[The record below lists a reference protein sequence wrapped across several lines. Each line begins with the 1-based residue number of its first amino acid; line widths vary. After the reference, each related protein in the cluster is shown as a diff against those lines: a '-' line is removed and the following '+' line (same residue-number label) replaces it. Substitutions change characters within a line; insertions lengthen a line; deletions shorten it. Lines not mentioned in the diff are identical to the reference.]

1 MTRDDLSPN
10 LIRNMESKQIDVD
23 LSLSILS
30 AYNRGEY
37 DRFKPV
43 EVGELPDVDG
53 STIVD
58 FTGEPSLTIDAQAV
72 RDRLGG
78 LLPDELLADPAA
90 LATATADGSG
100 DAQAGALVFDTEALE
115 RIGLLLMPRV
125 AYGVLNGGSATSY
138 ADRTKNAGFSSDLL
152 DLLDLEFNRLAELSE
167 GAPKGVTPGF
177 VNPDGSLGPS
187 FLQLKMR
194 SMLITAL
201 RSRSAYRRALGD
213 AAAAAA
219 MGRLPSPL
227 APMFQMTSH
236 QTDDELAKQYDR
248 YRSDP
253 LLADLIAVTGIDP
266 TEVVGAVQP
275 LISAFTHS
283 DEGRPK
289 RVFASA
295 HGRDDEPIALPG
307 GHGQSFAVLKETYQ
321 RLFDS
326 GKRFVYLGNVDNL
339 GFLPSPIG
347 VAYLA
352 LTGKQAAFD
361 FAYKT
366 PVDVKGGI
374 LVRDTDGRL
383 SCADIGPAVSK
394 EDVQTAEESGKPI
407 LFNAATGLFD
417 LSFLTRNIDRIA
429 RDLPT
434 RITDQDKDAG
444 RYSQAEQ
451 VTWEVVG
458 MLDDFLVF
466 SVSKWDRLL
475 AAKLLLETLM
485 TSGLK
490 TDDPAYPTSDDPS
503 DDLRATARKL
513 NEGLTR
519 KLEHDYAMRLEGERW
534 IPIPADELEANWR

>member
-10 LIRNMESKQIDVD
+10 LIRTMESKQIDVD

-43 EVGELPDVDG
+43 KVGELPDVDG
-53 STIVD
+53 STVVD
-58 FTGEPSLTIDAQAV
+58 FTGEPSLTVDAQTV
-72 RDRLGG
+72 RDRLSG
-78 LLPDELLADPAA
+78 LLPDELLVDPAA
-90 LATATADGSG
+90 LAAGDSADATATTDGT
-100 DAQAGALVFDTEALE
+100 LVFDAAALE
-115 RIGLLLMPRV
+115 RVGLLLMPRV

-138 ADRTKNAGFSSDLL
+138 ADRTKNSGFSSELL
-152 DLLDLEFNRLAELSE
+152 ELLEPEFDRLSELSE

-194 SMLITAL
+194 HLLITAL

-213 AAAAAA
+213 SKAAAVTD
-219 MGRLPSPL
+219 RLPAPL
-227 APMFQMTSH
+227 APLFQMTSH
-236 QTDDELAKQYDR
+236 QTHDELAKQYDR
-248 YRSDP
+248 YRDDP
-253 LLADLIAVTGIDP
+253 LLADLIAATGIDA
-266 TEVVGAVQP
+266 TKVIGAVQP
-275 LISAFTHS
+275 LVSAYTHS

-295 HGRDDEPIALPG
+295 HGREDEPIALPG

-326 GKRFVYLGNVDNL
+326 GKRFVYLGNVDNI

-352 LTGKQAAFD
+352 LTGKQAGFD

-394 EDVQTAEESGKPI
+394 EDVRSAEQSGKPI

-417 LSFLTRNIDRIA
+417 LSFLT
-429 RDLPT
+429 
-434 RITDQDKDAG
+434 
-444 RYSQAEQ
+444 
-451 VTWEVVG
+451 
-458 MLDDFLVF
+458 
-466 SVSKWDRLL
+466 
-475 AAKLLLETLM
+475 
-485 TSGLK
+485 
-490 TDDPAYPTSDDPS
+490 
-503 DDLRATARKL
+503 
-513 NEGLTR
+513 
-519 KLEHDYAMRLEGERW
+519 
-534 IPIPADELEANWR
+534 